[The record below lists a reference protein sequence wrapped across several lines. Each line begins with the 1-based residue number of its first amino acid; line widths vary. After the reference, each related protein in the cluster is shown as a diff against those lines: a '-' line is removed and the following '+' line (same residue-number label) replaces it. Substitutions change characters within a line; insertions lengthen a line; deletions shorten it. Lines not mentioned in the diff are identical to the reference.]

1 MEHLSPEKLRWVERV
16 SKGLGD
22 AFRLL
27 PPLALS
33 AVVHRCRVVN
43 NASPCEVVGWHA
55 HVCGCTRI
63 AQRATGLCCV
73 ACAEAYAAA
82 E

>member
-1 MEHLSPEKLRWVERV
+1 
-16 SKGLGD
+16 
-22 AFRLL
+22 
-27 PPLALS
+27 
-33 AVVHRCRVVN
+33 VN